1 MVGDPADGL
10 LIWKLSNSAKKAD
23 VAQVHTE
30 NGHFGGMHHSAAR
43 RMVPSPP
50 STTTI
55 SVFFFGTAGVLLPNS
70 GASILSMIVTS
81 KLARLN
87 LLDGFFDHRAAF
99 TQTRMRHHHRM
110 SGTDHRKPFRITGAP
125 CEVPLPASV
134 VEQMNE

>member
-1 MVGDPADGL
+1 
-10 LIWKLSNSAKKAD
+10 
-23 VAQVHTE
+23 
-30 NGHFGGMHHSAAR
+30 
-43 RMVPSPP
+43 MVPSPP

-55 SVFFFGTAGVLLPNS
+55 SVFFGTAGVLLPKLGRFDIVDDRHFEI
-70 GASILSMIVTS
+70 GAPQ
-81 KLARLN
+81 

>member
-10 LIWKLSNSAKKAD
+10 AHLEAFKFGKKAD

-30 NGHFGGMHHSAAR
+30 NRHFGGMHQFGCAQDGTVSSEHDHDFRVFRHYWRLAAEIGR
-43 RMVPSPP
+43 FDIVDDRHFE
-50 STTTI
+50 I
-55 SVFFFGTAGVLLPNS
+55 
-70 GASILSMIVTS
+70 GAPQLF
-81 KLARLN
+81 
-87 LLDGFFDHRAAF
+87 DGFFDHRAAF